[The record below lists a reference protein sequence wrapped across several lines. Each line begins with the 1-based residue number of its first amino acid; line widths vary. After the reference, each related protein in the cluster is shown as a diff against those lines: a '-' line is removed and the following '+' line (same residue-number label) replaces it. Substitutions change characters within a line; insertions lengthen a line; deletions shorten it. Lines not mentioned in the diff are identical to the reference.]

1 RAPAADGRG
10 GPDRPEGEAGLLRLP
25 VLTFTDSLQLAHR
38 ARTAAADTGIVTCRT
53 CLPLAA
59 TLALLGIAPAAAS
72 ASTVNVNGKGLAR
85 FQTARSAEVIGVQ
98 VNAPGRVRL
107 VDADNPAAAS
117 FKPKCVRRGRKT
129 SLRPDRRTH
138 DWIVLR
144 AVKFI
149 YDGQGFTMR
158 VTSTRGF
165 RVTISGVGRLKLN
178 GRGTYTLDGG
188 RPRFNRTLPRI
199 QLKMR

>member
-1 RAPAADGRG
+1 
-10 GPDRPEGEAGLLRLP
+10 
-25 VLTFTDSLQLAHR
+25 
-38 ARTAAADTGIVTCRT
+38 VTRRT

-59 TLALLGIAPAAAS
+59 ALTVLAVAPAAAS
-72 ASTVNVNGKGLAR
+72 ASTVNVNGKGTAR

-117 FKPKCVRRGRKT
+117 FKPKCVRRGRKPCV
-129 SLRPDRRTH
+129 RRDRRTR

-149 YDGQGFTMR
+149 YDGQGFTMK
-158 VTSTRGF
+158 VTSRKGF
-165 RVTISGVGRLKLN
+165 RITISGVGQLKLN
-178 GRGTYTLDGG
+178 GRGSYTLDGVAHSYNG
-188 RPRFNRTLPRI
+188 NLAPIR
-199 QLKMR
+199 LKKR